1 MDDLN
6 NNSRISATFEQN
18 EGFLK
23 KFVSRFLSRP
33 EDIDDIVQ
41 ETFLKAYDYE
51 RSGKI
56 ASPKAF
62 LFKIAKNAALRELT
76 RKSTQI
82 TDYIEEIEIPADTEN
97 PQSIEE
103 RVESQKKF
111 NLFLQAAAY
120 LPDKCRRVF
129 LMRKVFGYS
138 HSEIAAQLNISHSTV
153 EKHLSKGLRICSQ
166 LMKDPGLLKDGP
178 VPFADTEL
186 DKIREAK

>member
-1 MDDLN
+1 MDKFRD
-6 NNSRISATFEQN
+6 NSRISATFEQN

-23 KFVSRFLSRP
+23 KFVSKFLNRP
-33 EDIDDIVQ
+33 EDIEDIVQ

-51 RSGKI
+51 QRSKI

-62 LFKIAKNAALRELT
+62 LFRIAKNAALRELT

-82 TDYIEEIEIPADTEN
+82 TDYIEEIEVPENVDN
-97 PQSIEE
+97 PQSVEE

-138 HSEIAAQLNISHSTV
+138 HSEIASQLNISHSTV
-153 EKHLSKGLRICSQ
+153 EKHLSKGLRMCSQ
-166 LMKDPGLLKDGP
+166 LMKNPGLLEQGDIPLIDLEQAK
-178 VPFADTEL
+178 L
-186 DKIREAK
+186 REVK